1 MAGDDAE
8 RTHRSATCP
17 DLDQGAAHQP
27 GLLLRPHH
35 RLGIPRPAQPALLH
49 GADLPR
55 IDRPLPRFLD
65 DAAAAKLARATRA
78 EPDPLSRLCI
88 EILARTGIRVSE
100 LLGLTTDA
108 VVTIGDIHWLRI
120 PVGKLHNDR
129 YVPLHPELKALIDA
143 WADTRPHGLRTDRL
157 LIERGRPITRL
168 RVANALSRV
177 SQNAGIGHVT
187 PHQLRHTLATQAI
200 NNGMSLDAI
209 AAMLGHKTLAMT
221 MVYAR
226 IADTTVADEYF
237 AVTQKVEALYD
248 TQLPAQ
254 AEGTQMRH
262 LRQQMRRMLGNGYC
276 ERPTQ
281 IDCNFECI
289 CESCSFF
296 TTGLEFRPTLQL
308 QHDDAVQRG
317 QNARSAIY
325 QDLLD
330 RIDRDTA

>member
-1 MAGDDAE
+1 MLENQLCVRD
-8 RTHRSATCP
+8 
-17 DLDQGAAHQP
+17 
-27 GLLLRPHH
+27 HH
-35 RLGIPRPAQPALLH
+35 RTGGAPRPALRSGERGGCNRPDKRQPQRRGRHRVGTAKH
-49 GADLPR
+49 PWFGIIQPSSTQR
-55 IDRPLPRFLD
+55 IRRPCRAYTYGDR
-65 DAAAAKLARATRA
+65 
-78 EPDPLSRLCI
+78 DPH
-88 EILARTGIRVSE
+88 
-100 LLGLTTDA
+100 D
-108 VVTIGDIHWLRI
+108 
-120 PVGKLHNDR
+120 
-129 YVPLHPELKALIDA
+129 
-143 WADTRPHGLRTDRL
+143 
-157 LIERGRPITRL
+157 RGRPITRL
-168 RVANALSRV
+168 RVANAFSRV
-177 SQNAGIGHVT
+177 AQQAGIGHVT

-209 AAMLGHKTLAMT
+209 AAMLGHKTPAVT

-317 QNARSAIY
+317 QSARSAIC
-325 QDLLD
+325 QGLLE
-330 RIDRDTA
+330 RVDRDTA